1 MPTTSEHVAS
11 VRASYGRE
19 ARRYE
24 RPRSYERESYE
35 RTARPYEAFRRQSYE
50 RAHPPIPPHTRAAI
64 QAAARMGAH
73 MEARSYDGSFPAE
86 SAAEARGNSRE
97 PKQTF
102 FRLSGFGDGPGRV
115 PLARGPTDAAGAYP
129 PYDLAAPLA
138 PGGDTG
144 RLGPRGAARSRDK
157 RE

>member
-1 MPTTSEHVAS
+1 MKGETWH
-11 VRASYGRE
+11 
-19 ARRYE
+19 
-24 RPRSYERESYE
+24 
-35 RTARPYEAFRRQSYE
+35 
-50 RAHPPIPPHTRAAI
+50 
-64 QAAARMGAH
+64 
-73 MEARSYDGSFPAE
+73 GSFLAD

-97 PKQTF
+97 PKLTF

-138 PGGDTG
+138 PGGDSG